1 MEYGER
7 HGRSRHYIY
16 FFYNIDIRSRKVSQ
30 RAAISISIVI
40 LTYLRAN
47 KPLISEVKRKA
58 KVGKLQTFIAFI

>member
-16 FFYNIDIRSRKVSQ
+16 FFYYIDIRSQKVPQ

-40 LTYLRAN
+40 LTYLRA
-47 KPLISEVKRKA
+47 ISDK
-58 KVGKLQTFIAFI
+58 